1 MTKECKQQFTLRIS
15 QANKTEM
22 IVILYEMTLAYIED
36 AVREQEDG
44 NRPQFVEAVRRI
56 RACIKELMNSLNLQY
71 EPAPALLQL
80 YIYCNRELV
89 LADIR
94 NQTAPLFHVQKIIK
108 KLHEA
113 YEELAKQD
121 ESEPVMQNSQAVYA
135 GFTYGKNCLAEDMA
149 DQGMNRG
156 LRV

>member
-1 MTKECKQQFTLRIS
+1 MTKECKQQFTLRIT

-22 IVILYEMTLAYIED
+22 IVILYEMILEYIED
-36 AVREQEDG
+36 AIHELEAQDRRE
-44 NRPQFVEAVRRI
+44 FIEAIRRI
-56 RACIKELMNSLNLQY
+56 RGCIKELMNSLNLQY

-94 NQTAPLFHVQKIIK
+94 NQAAPLYHVQEIIQ
-108 KLHEA
+108 KLHDA
-113 YEELAKQD
+113 YTELAKQD
-121 ESEPVMQNSQAVYA
+121 KSESVMQNSQTVYA
-135 GFTYGKNCLAEDMA
+135 GLTYGKNRLAKDMA
-149 DQGMNRG
+149 DQGVNRG